1 MKTILTIPIISFLC
15 ILPLKGQDNAG
26 VSPAAASADT
36 VLRTDNVDE
45 VLSAV
50 AGNNPELAAL
60 VQDSEAMDFQLKTE
74 NFLEDPT
81 IEYSSFYSAGVNGQA
96 GSELVVSQ
104 GFDFPT
110 VYAARHKRNEFSR
123 AAIES
128 GLNAE
133 RQRILLDAKNLC
145 LDIIMYRQIGR
156 LLAMQSE
163 IADELLLLYGQRLE
177 TGDASALEVNKIRM
191 ELMSVATDVAANNA
205 ALDAACKSLSAM
217 NGGQEIVFEAD
228 EFPLTED
235 ISDYEVAVEEYL
247 SGDASIIAAANTAE
261 AAKAEI
267 SVNRQGWIPKIEV
280 GYRRNTAIRDA
291 EHGFLVGCS
300 IPIFSNHRKVAMAKA
315 RSTSAQ
321 SSLNYAKL
329 QAEAEARSILNEIRQ
344 TRSAIDAYDEPLM
357 RETLALLRQAVEGGE
372 ISLIEYFTETS
383 GIYTILTSCI
393 TLQNSCQ
400 KLTARLFR
408 NRL

>member
-1 MKTILTIPIISFLC
+1 
-15 ILPLKGQDNAG
+15 
-26 VSPAAASADT
+26 
-36 VLRTDNVDE
+36 
-45 VLSAV
+45 
-50 AGNNPELAAL
+50 
-60 VQDSEAMDFQLKTE
+60 
-74 NFLEDPT
+74 
-81 IEYSSFYSAGVNGQA
+81 
-96 GSELVVSQ
+96 
-104 GFDFPT
+104 
-110 VYAARHKRNEFSR
+110 
-123 AAIES
+123 
-128 GLNAE
+128 
-133 RQRILLDAKNLC
+133 
-145 LDIIMYRQIGR
+145 
-156 LLAMQSE
+156 
-163 IADELLLLYGQRLE
+163 
-177 TGDASALEVNKIRM
+177 
-191 ELMSVATDVAANNA
+191 
-205 ALDAACKSLSAM
+205 M
-217 NGGQEIVFEAD
+217 NGGQEIIFEAE

-235 ISDYEVAVEEYL
+235 LSDSEAIIEEYL
-247 SGDASIIAAANTAE
+247 SMDASIIAAENTAE
-261 AAKAEI
+261 AARQEV
-267 SVNRQGWIPKIEV
+267 SVNRQGWIPRLEV

-393 TLQNSCQ
+393 TLQNSWQ
-400 KLTARLFR
+400 KLSARLFK